1 MPLLHRKRNP
11 DVAIASQEEA
21 GLILK
26 LKRIPGSR
34 ASIQKDPDFPNHY
47 TTDKPVS
54 PALTQLEHQGLTQNT
69 KGSVTAEW
77 QFEKK
82 SQTTMSTRQEA

>member
-34 ASIQKDPDFPNHY
+34 ASIQKDPDFPSH
-47 TTDKPVS
+47 S
-54 PALTQLEHQGLTQNT
+54 
-69 KGSVTAEW
+69 
-77 QFEKK
+77 
-82 SQTTMSTRQEA
+82 R